1 MDPDFVEAHTNL
13 GMTLQE
19 LGRLEEAEASYREA
33 TAMQP
38 DYAEAHFN
46 FGIMLKELGRYDDA
60 ETSLRVV
67 LALEPNYTKAHNH
80 LLECLYMQDKKTIF
94 LTSWIL

>member
-1 MDPDFVEAHTNL
+1 
-13 GMTLQE
+13 MTLQE

-46 FGIMLKELGRYDDA
+46 FGIMLKELG
-60 ETSLRVV
+60 E
-67 LALEPNYTKAHNH
+67 
-80 LLECLYMQDKKTIF
+80 I
-94 LTSWIL
+94 